1 LFKGE
6 VIIPLCKRGIE
17 GDFYGL
23 MVKDRHEWHH
33 SKEDLVERH
42 VGRRYALQIER
53 GHCHVV
59 EQPIPFQQWRP
70 SLMKDGSSRDTALMP
85 TLSGL
90 TNLGSL
96 LAPAVFCQNLPLR
109 EEKHNA
115 DKTDKAAD
123 QCTDNLDE

>member
-1 LFKGE
+1 
-6 VIIPLCKRGIE
+6 
-17 GDFYGL
+17 
-23 MVKDRHEWHH
+23 M
-33 SKEDLVERH
+33 
-42 VGRRYALQIER
+42 IER

-90 TNLGSL
+90 TDIGGL
-96 LAPAVFCQNLPLR
+96 LDLAVFCQNPPFR

-115 DKTDKAAD
+115 DKTDNAAA
-123 QCTDNLDE
+123 QRADNLDEYRRPKNTYKI

>member
-33 SKEDLVERH
+33 SYEDLVQH
-42 VGRRYALQIER
+42 YALQIER

-90 TNLGSL
+90 TDLGSL
-96 LAPAVFCQNLPLR
+96 LDPAVFCKNLSLS
-109 EEKHNA
+109 E
-115 DKTDKAAD
+115 
-123 QCTDNLDE
+123 